1 MAKKPRKANVGHKK
15 PRMGTEQTIDLVNEL
30 GDTLNT
36 FSLAMVNGIDVE
48 GLRNLIINRTG
59 NSRFMR
65 IKQIGMQLATAKDP
79 EASIQA
85 LREALGDAINN

>member
-1 MAKKPRKANVGHKK
+1 
-15 PRMGTEQTIDLVNEL
+15 MGTEQTIDLVNEL
-30 GDTLNT
+30 GDSLNT

-48 GLRNLIINRTG
+48 GLRNLVINRTG

-65 IKQIGMQLATAKDP
+65 IKQIGMQIAMSKDP